1 MLRNFDL
8 NLLRV
13 FDAVMAERNVTKA
26 AATLYMTQPA
36 VSNAINR
43 LRHLL
48 NDPLFLKVHGGVIP
62 TPRAQALWPPL
73 RDSLLRIERTVDTED
88 FDPASGHAVFRIA
101 ASDYIA
107 EHLIMP
113 LLPKLLVAAPRMELH
128 LKPHRITDAVTLLA
142 RGEIDFAAGVL
153 ANASEHIRAASL
165 DTLEYCGVMR
175 KDHPLGKH
183 PTTVQFLSARH
194 VSASLSGGSALV
206 DIELAERGLKRKLA
220 LVVNHF
226 GLIPRMC
233 AMTDLVSIVPTRLVI
248 ESHYAS
254 VLQMVELPFGV
265 RPRNVSLIWHERSD
279 QSSEHRWM
287 REQLLRAARIPA
299 S

>member
-48 NDPLFLKVHGGVIP
+48 NDPLFLKVHGGVTP

-73 RDSLLRIERTVDTED
+73 RDSLLRIEQTVDTED
-88 FDPASGHAVFRIA
+88 FDPAKGHAVFGIA
-101 ASDYIA
+101 ASDYVA
-107 EHLIMP
+107 EHLILP
-113 LLPKLLVAAPRMELH
+113 LLPDLLVAAPRMQLH
-128 LKPHRITDAVTLLA
+128 LKPHRITDAVSLLD
-142 RGEIDFAAGVL
+142 RGEIDFAVGVL
-153 ANASEHIRAASL
+153 ANVSEHIRAAPL
-165 DTLEYCGVMR
+165 DMLEYRGVMR
-175 KDHPLGKH
+175 KSHPLGRD
-183 PTTVQFLSARH
+183 PTTTQFLAARH
-194 VSASLSGGSALV
+194 VSISLSGGSALI
-206 DIELAERGLKRKLA
+206 DIELAERGLKRQLA

-226 GLIPRMC
+226 GLIPRLC
-233 AMTDLVSIVPTRLVI
+233 AMTDLVGIVPTRVVT

-254 VLQMVELPFGV
+254 ELQLVDLPFGI

-287 REQLLRAARIPA
+287 REQLLRGAQ
-299 S
+299 

>member
-48 NDPLFLKVHGGVIP
+48 NDPLFLKVHGGVVP

-73 RDSLLRIERTVDTED
+73 RDSLQRIEQTVDAQD
-88 FDPASGHAVFRIA
+88 FDPSKGHAVFGIA
-101 ASDYIA
+101 ASDYVV
-107 EHLIMP
+107 EHLILP
-113 LLPKLLVAAPRMELH
+113 LLPDLLVAAPRMVLH
-128 LKPHRITDAVTLLA
+128 LKPHRITDAVSLLD

-153 ANASEHIRAASL
+153 ANTSEHIRAAPL
-165 DTLEYCGVMR
+165 DMLEYCGVMR
-175 KDHPLGKH
+175 KDHPLGLD
-183 PTTVQFLSARH
+183 PTTTQFLAARH
-194 VSASLSGGSALV
+194 VSISLSGGSALI
-206 DIELAERGLKRKLA
+206 DIELAERGLKRQVA
-220 LVVNHF
+220 LVVTHF
-226 GLIPRMC
+226 GLIPRLC
-233 AMTDLVSIVPTRLVI
+233 ATTDLVSIVPTRVVT

-254 VLQMVELPFGV
+254 DLRLVDLPFGV
-265 RPRNVSLIWHERSD
+265 RPRSVSLIWHERSD
-279 QSSEHRWM
+279 KSSEHRWM
-287 REQLLRAARIPA
+287 REQLLRGAQWV
-299 S
+299 